1 MKHKQMSYSQL
12 FVIFLKAGLAFGGGL
27 GVIFAM
33 QHELVDKHRF
43 MSKKEFMALYAVGR
57 IVPSGTVSALSI
69 AIGYKYKKFPGI
81 FVALLGVMLP
91 GFSLTLLLAAM
102 YSFFKQSN
110 YFEII
115 NYSIMPAAVG
125 LIFIAALNMGKD
137 TFHSPLL
144 ISFVIVS
151 FILSF
156 FLGINAALILLAGG
170 FLGTIIFS
178 KVKEGHDLPY

>member
-1 MKHKQMSYSQL
+1 MKHKQMSYGQL

-33 QHELVDKHRF
+33 QEQLVDKHRF

-57 IVPSGTVSALSI
+57 VVPSGTVSALSI

-81 FVALLGVMLP
+81 FLALLGVMLP
-91 GFSLTLLLAAM
+91 GFTLTLLLAAM
-102 YSFFKQSN
+102 YTFFKQSHV
-110 YFEII
+110 FEII

-144 ISFVIVS
+144 ISFVVAS
-151 FILSF
+151 FVLSVF
-156 FLGINAALILLAGG
+156 MGVNAAVVLLAGG
-170 FLGTIIFS
+170 FIGTIIFS
-178 KVKEGHDLPY
+178 KIKEGHDLPY